1 MYFYSLCIQHQ
12 VSPVLRQEKL
22 IFFNFEIPE
31 LLIFVTFLSSHF
43 HCCHVKKLVRM
54 LVARKKYI

>member
-12 VSPVLRQEKL
+12 VSPVLWQEKL
-22 IFFNFEIPE
+22 IFNFEIPE

-43 HCCHVKKLVRM
+43 HCGHVKKLCPYVSSS
-54 LVARKKYI
+54 